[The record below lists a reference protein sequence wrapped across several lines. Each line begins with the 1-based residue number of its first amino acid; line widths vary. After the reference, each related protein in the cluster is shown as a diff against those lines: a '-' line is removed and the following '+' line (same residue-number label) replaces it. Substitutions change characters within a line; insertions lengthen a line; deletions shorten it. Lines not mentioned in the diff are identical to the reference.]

1 MKRTDVTAKV
11 LDAKRQAGLTWK
23 QLAQALGTGSPVFYT
38 AALLGQQTLTIE
50 EAQRAAAVLKLDEDA
65 ARMLA
70 EPPDERGANLK
81 MPPTDPLIYR
91 FYELVQGYGPTLKAL
106 INEEF
111 GDGIMS
117 AIDFD
122 MEIERESDPKGDR
135 VRITMSGKF
144 LPYKR
149 F

>member
-1 MKRTDVTAKV
+1 MNRTDVTARV
-11 LDAKRQAGLTWK
+11 LEAKRREGLTWK
-23 QLAQALGTGSPVFYT
+23 QLAQALGTGSTVFYT

-50 EAQRAAAVLKLDEDA
+50 EARRAAAVLKLDEDA
-65 ARMLA
+65 ARILA

-117 AIDFD
+117 AIDFVMD
-122 MEIERESDPKGDR
+122 IERESDAKGDR

>member
-1 MKRTDVTAKV
+1 MV
-11 LDAKRQAGLTWK
+11 LETKRQSGLTWK
-23 QLAQALGTGSPVFYT
+23 QISEALGTGSPVFYT
-38 AALLGQQTLTIE
+38 AALLGHQALSPE
-50 EAQRAAAVLKLDEDA
+50 EALKAAAVLKLDEGA

-70 EPPDERGANLK
+70 EIPEERGANLK

-117 AIDFD
+117 AIDFS
-122 MEIERESDPKGDR
+122 MEVEREPDPKGDR

-144 LPYKR
+144 LPYRR

>member
-1 MKRTDVTAKV
+1 MTRAEVTSLVLEGKRE
-11 LDAKRQAGLTWK
+11 LGLTWK
-23 QLAQALGTGSPVFYT
+23 QIAEALGSGSPVFYT
-38 AALLGQQTLTIE
+38 AALLGQQALTPE
-50 EAQRAAAVLKLDEDA
+50 EAQKAAKLLKLDAKA
-65 ARMLA
+65 ARILA
-70 EPPDERGANLK
+70 EPPEQRGQNLE

-117 AIDFD
+117 AIDFE
-122 MEIERESDPKGDR
+122 MEIQRAPDPKGDR